1 MGFEDIAGFSSG
13 DIYAVGWGGE
23 IWRYEKGQWRRL
35 RSPVASNL
43 NAVCCAPDGYVYVAG
58 DDGAFLKGLDDK
70 WEVIEVGS
78 GRNLLN
84 VAALGNAIYAVS
96 DFEIFKLSGD
106 KLVADKAFA
115 KEGDA
120 P

>member
-1 MGFEDIAGFSSG
+1 
-13 DIYAVGWGGE
+13 
-23 IWRYEKGQWRRL
+23 
-35 RSPVASNL
+35 
-43 NAVCCAPDGYVYVAG
+43 
-58 DDGAFLKGLDDK
+58 
-70 WEVIEVGS
+70 
-78 GRNLLN
+78 